1 MMKEEQLN
9 GDCPSRRR
17 RKAEILCHNVHVIC
31 ASTMGSREGTSGKS
45 ARADGVR
52 EHYAKADH
60 VQWRRE
66 RTRKL
71 KAVSPGNPI
80 TLPARF
86 ATDENYVTGGGT
98 LIARYNFH
106 LRVDT

>member
-66 RTRKL
+66 RMKERGNLRLSPPATRLPCPPDLLPMKTMSL
-71 KAVSPGNPI
+71 AAV
-80 TLPARF
+80 R
-86 ATDENYVTGGGT
+86 
-98 LIARYNFH
+98 
-106 LRVDT
+106 

>member
-1 MMKEEQLN
+1 MKEEQLN

-17 RKAEILCHNVHVIC
+17 RKAEILCHNFHVIC
-31 ASTMGSREGTSGKS
+31 ASRMGSREGTRGKS

-66 RTRKL
+66 RMKER
-71 KAVSPGNPI
+71 GNLRLS
-80 TLPARF
+80 LPATRLPCPPDLLPMKTMSL
-86 ATDENYVTGGGT
+86 AAV
-98 LIARYNFH
+98 R
-106 LRVDT
+106 